1 MRIKLKY
8 PDVETFIQKYAV
20 NISRGGIFIATKQ
33 PKPIGT
39 NIKFEFLLADV
50 SGTSVI
56 RGEGQVQ
63 WTREYDATQPT
74 KAHGMGVKFTRL
86 DPESQVIVDRALA
99 FRSQTSVPRKGDS
112 EGMNVAAVAPP
123 GATPEPMQLPILT
136 PEPSEPTRLDPVR
149 APHEGAPLRLPT
161 AEEKD
166 EPTRLS
172 PPRKPAP
179 LQPITAAEPLEREE
193 PTLLSPPPRK
203 PPPVAVTAAAGG
215 AIELEGP
222 TQLGPPSRRPP
233 LPRDKDESTQLA
245 PPSPLPALATTPVA
259 LAVTA
264 REGRGPADPTRPVN
278 VADHTRKIEGRPPDL
293 ETRPIAL
300 PDSPPGEGTGE
311 FMMPP
316 DDSVRIQLEKHRRR
330 NGHSRTADELEAIA
344 SEWGLSPERLERVLR
359 RKRPRMVEAT
369 AELERLLR
377 KPPKAPAPPMAEVG
391 RLLDEILAKPHPM
404 PFEGAPRHG
413 DPDGP
418 SSSRAKRAR

>member
-39 NIKFEFLLADV
+39 NIKFEFLLADAT
-50 SGTSVI
+50 GTSVI

-86 DPESQVIVDRALA
+86 DPESQIVVDRALA
-99 FRSQTSVPRKGDS
+99 FRAQAGGPRKGDS
-112 EGMNVAAVAPP
+112 EGMNVASVAPP
-123 GATPEPMQLPILT
+123 GATPEPMQLPILP
-136 PEPSEPTRLDPVR
+136 PEPSEPTRLDP
-149 APHEGAPLRLPT
+149 LRT
-161 AEEKD
+161 ASAVATLRTPPPMPALDEEKD
-166 EPTRLS
+166 EPTRLA
-172 PPRKPAP
+172 PPRRLAAPTMEPREDPTQLTVLPMQPAP
-179 LQPITAAEPLEREE
+179 MLLSE
-193 PTLLSPPPRK
+193 PTLLTPP
-203 PPPVAVTAAAGG
+203 
-215 AIELEGP
+215 E
-222 TQLGPPSRRPP
+222 
-233 LPRDKDESTQLA
+233 
-245 PPSPLPALATTPVA
+245 LPAPVTTPVA
-259 LAVTA
+259 IVVSAP
-264 REGRGPADPTRPVN
+264 EGRGASDATRPVN
-278 VADHTRKIEGRPPDL
+278 VEELTRKFEGRPPDL
-293 ETRPIAL
+293 ETRPIEL
-300 PDSPPGEGTGE
+300 PDGPQQREAMRQA
-311 FMMPP
+311 FA

-377 KPPKAPAPPMAEVG
+377 KPPKATPPPITEVG

-404 PFEGAPRHG
+404 PFDGAPRHRDAHAAG
-413 DPDGP
+413 GEPEGP
-418 SSSRAKRAR
+418 SSSRTKRAR